1 MAIIFNDN
9 IRINAGKPI
18 DAKFGPYSSI
28 SEANSSIPLATRHN
42 GLIFGVYTNPSDIQN
57 TDITYY
63 YYYGSFTDSEI
74 KELLPLG
81 DKNFVYNQTV
91 PSSIWNITHNL
102 NKFPSVTIVDSANT
116 EVVGDVIHL
125 NENEVQIIFSASF
138 SGKAIFN

>member
-9 IRINAGKPI
+9 IRVNAGKPI

-28 SEANSSIPLATRHN
+28 SEANSSIPLATRYN

-91 PSSIWNITHNL
+91 PSSLWNIVHNL

-116 EVVGDVIHL
+116 EVVGEIIHL